1 MKLYDSIVIGAG
13 AAGLFYGALS
23 EPGTDSLI
31 IDHSER
37 PGLKLLLS
45 GSGQCNITHDG
56 SIKDFI
62 SRYGKNGR
70 HIRSVLYGA
79 NNISLVKFLNQSG
92 IRTITRDDGKIF
104 PESLKA
110 SEILNML
117 TDRSEA
123 NGFRLLLK
131 QNVTDITCS
140 GSDNTYTIKT
150 ESSSFNTKKL
160 IIAAGGMS
168 YPKTGSDGS
177 IYALIEK
184 LGIPVIPA
192 KPALVPVYT
201 HGYAYKSLSGISF
214 KDVQVRLLENN
225 REIVSKTG
233 DILLTHR
240 AFSGPAILD
249 ISRYAQ
255 KGHELEINYIY
266 PVLPREASDM
276 VKSGLQGNS
285 RQLHTY
291 ISRIFKIPDAF
302 AARVIEG
309 AGICPDMKTS
319 CTEGDE
325 ISKIAE
331 ALTCHRYAVSGTGG
345 FGEAMVTAGGVSL
358 DGINI
363 RNMEAKNH
371 SGLFFIG
378 EILDVDGDTGGF
390 NLQFAY
396 SSAAA
401 AAKNKKQHKNTE

>member
-31 IDHSER
+31 IDHNER

-70 HIRSVLYGA
+70 HIRGALYGA
-79 NNISLVKFLNQSG
+79 NNISLVKFLNRNG
-92 IRTITRDDGKIF
+92 IRTITREDGKVF

-117 TDRSEA
+117 INRTEA
-123 NGFRLLLK
+123 NGFRLFLK
-131 QNVTDITCS
+131 QNITDIVCNN
-140 GSDNTYTIKT
+140 SDNTYTVKT
-150 ESSSFNTKKL
+150 ENSSFKTKKL

-177 IYALIEK
+177 IYPLIEK
-184 LGIPVIPA
+184 MGIPVIPA
-192 KPALVPVYT
+192 KPALVPIYT
-201 HGYAYKSLSGISF
+201 HNYTYKALSGISF
-214 KDVQVRLLENN
+214 KAAQVRLLENN
-225 REIVSKTG
+225 REIAADTG
-233 DILLTHR
+233 DILLTHK

-255 KGHELEINYIY
+255 KGHELEINYVY
-266 PVLPREASDM
+266 PVSLHEASDM
-276 VKSGLQGNS
+276 IKSGFQGNS
-285 RQLHTY
+285 RELHTY

-302 AARVIEG
+302 AAKVIEDS
-309 AGICPDMKTS
+309 GICPYMKTS
-319 CTEGDE
+319 CVEGDE
-325 ISKIAE
+325 IEKTAKV
-331 ALTCHRYAVSGTGG
+331 LTCHRYAVSGTGS
-345 FGEAMVTAGGVSL
+345 FGEAMVTAGGISL
-358 DGINI
+358 DNVNL

-371 SGLFFIG
+371 SNLFFIG
-378 EILDVDGDTGGF
+378 EVLDIDGDTGGF

-401 AAKNKKQHKNTE
+401 AVKNKK

>member
-31 IDHSER
+31 IDHSKR

-62 SRYGKNGR
+62 SKYGKNGR

-79 NNISLVKFLNQSG
+79 NNISLVRFLNQSG
-92 IRTITRDDGKIF
+92 IRTVTREDGKIF

-110 SEILNML
+110 SEIVNML
-117 TDRSEA
+117 ISRAGA
-123 NGFRLLLK
+123 NGFRLLSGH
-131 QNVTDITCS
+131 NVTDIARSC
-140 GSDNTYTIKT
+140 DDTYIVSTDDGTFK
-150 ESSSFNTKKL
+150 TKKL
-160 IIAAGGMS
+160 IIAAGGLS

-177 IYALIEK
+177 IYPLIEK
-184 LGIPVIPA
+184 LGITVIPA
-192 KPALVPVYT
+192 KPALVPIYT

-214 KDVQVRLLENN
+214 KAVQVRLFENN
-225 REIVSKTG
+225 REIAAETG
-233 DILLTHR
+233 DILLTHK

-255 KGHELEINYIY
+255 KGHELEINYVY
-266 PVLPREASDM
+266 PVSLREADNM
-276 VKSGLQGNS
+276 IKSGFQGNS

-302 AARVIEG
+302 AAKVIED
-309 AGICPDMKTS
+309 AGICSHMKTS
-319 CTEGDE
+319 CIEGDE

-358 DGINI
+358 DEVNL
-363 RNMEAKNH
+363 RNMEAKNR
-371 SGLFFIG
+371 SNLFFIG
-378 EILDVDGDTGGF
+378 EVLDIDGDTGGF

-401 AAKNKKQHKNTE
+401 ALRGKKQRKNTE